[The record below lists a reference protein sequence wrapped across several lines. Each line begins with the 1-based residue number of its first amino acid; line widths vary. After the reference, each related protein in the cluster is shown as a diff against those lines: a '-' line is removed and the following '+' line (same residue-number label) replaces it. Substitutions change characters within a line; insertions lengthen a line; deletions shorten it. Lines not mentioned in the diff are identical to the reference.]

1 MVSLNKKIY
10 PIPNTMPGIA
20 IEDTDMKLS
29 TLPNLPSN
37 LAQKYAAVKA
47 NTVPNIPVNN
57 DITKELI
64 M

>member
-1 MVSLNKKIY
+1 
-10 PIPNTMPGIA
+10 MPGIA
-20 IEDTDMKLS
+20 IEDTDIKLS

-47 NTVPNIPVNN
+47 NTVPNTPVNN